1 MFEHRLGSL
10 LGRDIA
16 EIRAMSYVEFKS
28 WRMFYQLEPWGFVR
42 SELHKAEILSMLYN
56 VNRSKGRPKDTKDF
70 ITDRLTGILKALNE
84 PEIPPELS
92 REEVIKLIK
101 RDFGVR

>member
-16 EIRAMSYVEFKS
+16 EIRAMPYPEFYR
-28 WRMFYQLEPWGFVR
+28 WQLFYQLEPWGWA
-42 SELHKAEILSMLYN
+42 LADMLKAEILTMLYN
-56 VNRSKGRPKDTKDF
+56 MNRSKGKAKDVKDF
-70 ITDRLTGILKALNE
+70 MQARLPGILKELAE
-84 PEIPPELS
+84 PELPAEIS
-92 REEVIKLIK
+92 REDLIKQIK